1 MAWSGLIRFRSMD
14 PGIQATEKY
23 VYDRTV
29 GRILSSTACLCGAG
43 FTGPREGD
51 MIS

>member
-1 MAWSGLIRFRSMD
+1 MVWSGLITFRSMD

-29 GRILSSTACLCGAG
+29 GQISPSTACLCGAG
-43 FTGPREGD
+43 FTGPPEE
-51 MIS
+51 I